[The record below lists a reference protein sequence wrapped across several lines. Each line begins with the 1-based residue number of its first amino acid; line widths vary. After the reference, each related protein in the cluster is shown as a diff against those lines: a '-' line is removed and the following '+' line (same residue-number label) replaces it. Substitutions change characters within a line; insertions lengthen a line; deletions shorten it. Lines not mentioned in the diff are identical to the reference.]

1 MTIMGVIER
10 IRHIAQTN
18 LRDLIATTPDPEEAL
33 DEFIQQMESDLDEA
47 KSEMAAAVREERRLK
62 PRLGEEERRIAHW
75 EEKALQAVK
84 NGEDDLARDLIRR
97 KRRASKNLQLL
108 QRQWQEQQELIQL
121 LRLHIEELEEK
132 IQETRLRRTH
142 LMTRHR
148 IREMRRR
155 HRERVQEYAEEW
167 GLGEMDLSWPE
178 PEPPSGRRRP
188 RRDAEPQRRDA
199 TPSPQPERAPEPD
212 VELEIEY
219 RLQEVAQREAALDQ
233 EIEEELRKLKEQNY
247 EEER

>member
-10 IRHIAQTN
+10 IRHLAQTN

-47 KSEMAAAVREERRLK
+47 KSEMAAAVREERRIK

-108 QRQWQEQQELIQL
+108 QQQWNEQQELIQL

-132 IQETRLRRTH
+132 IQETRLRRTY

-155 HRERVQEYAEEW
+155 HRERVQEYAEEL
-167 GLGEMDLSWPE
+167 GLGEIDSSWPE
-178 PEPPSGRRRP
+178 PEPQPRRRP
-188 RRDAEPQRRDA
+188 PREDAAPRRRDA
-199 TPSPQPERAPEPD
+199 TPPTRPERTLEPD

-233 EIEEELRKLKEQNY
+233 EIEEELRKLKAQDPG
-247 EEER
+247 EEG